1 MAKALFHKN
10 QRVFVKPVGTTA
22 LVEKVLP
29 QWVKGLDEPFRITYD
44 VGFGREFEET
54 ELEPEQAD
62 PELALSDAGD
72 HWRVVRAPNGWKEAD
87 ECGHHPQPG
96 SVPVVIT
103 GETEWGGWRVPG
115 AEYDLYPD
123 KIEMQARI
131 LSSSLDLLNVTRELV
146 TLCEMNDQDIPA
158 FLKPLVKRGRLVL
171 KKVVHDK

>member
-29 QWVKGLDEPFRITYD
+29 QWVKGLDEPFRITYE
-44 VGFGREFEET
+44 VGLGREFEEN
-54 ELEPEQAD
+54 ELVAEQVGTDQAVS
-62 PELALSDAGD
+62 EAGEN
-72 HWRVVRAPNGWKEAD
+72 WRVVRAPNGWKEAD
-87 ECGHHPQPG
+87 ECVHHPKPG
-96 SVPVVIT
+96 SIPIVIT

-131 LSSSLDLLNVTRELV
+131 LSSSLDLLNVAQDFV
-146 TLCEMNDQDIPA
+146 GLCEQNDQDLPA
-158 FLKPLVKRGRLVL
+158 FLKPLVKRSRLVL
-171 KKVVHDK
+171 KKVINGQ